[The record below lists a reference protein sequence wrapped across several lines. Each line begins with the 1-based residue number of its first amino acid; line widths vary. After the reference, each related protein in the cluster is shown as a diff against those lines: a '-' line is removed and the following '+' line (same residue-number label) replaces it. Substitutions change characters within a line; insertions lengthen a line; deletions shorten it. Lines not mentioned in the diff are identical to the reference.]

1 MRRAVFPVDF
11 PYTELFLRQGV
22 APVETL
28 PLRRTLAAPLTRRRL
43 EALGRSPT
51 EAVVGLSGA
60 RMSRELW
67 EAARTLALSYR
78 YVLLDAPG
86 GEDLARELRREYGIS
101 LLLRPSADQL
111 ERADALLLFASR
123 RDLTGEN
130 PILYTL
136 YPGGEGGR
144 GRLPLAL
151 PPALGDQAEPNCD
164 REQLAAAL
172 YAQGAVTL
180 ESLLGE
186 IPC

>member
-1 MRRAVFPVDF
+1 MGYIIWGNGSRKPALEERHLAGGRFAVLAMGSCARPRGPLARARAGRAARRLWESGVRRAVFPVDF

-78 YVLLDAPG
+78 YG
-86 GEDLARELRREYGIS
+86 SFSGSLRNSSG
-101 LLLRPSADQL
+101 
-111 ERADALLLFASR
+111 
-123 RDLTGEN
+123 
-130 PILYTL
+130 
-136 YPGGEGGR
+136 
-144 GRLPLAL
+144 
-151 PPALGDQAEPNCD
+151 
-164 REQLAAAL
+164 
-172 YAQGAVTL
+172 V
-180 ESLLGE
+180 
-186 IPC
+186 